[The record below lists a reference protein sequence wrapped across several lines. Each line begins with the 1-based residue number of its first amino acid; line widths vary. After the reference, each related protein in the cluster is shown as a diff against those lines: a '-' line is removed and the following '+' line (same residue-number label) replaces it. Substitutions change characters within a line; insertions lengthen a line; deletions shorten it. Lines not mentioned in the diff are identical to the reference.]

1 MRPRAVLPPAS
12 QVSLPPARGHPGPR
26 CPRPFP
32 VPPSLQASPAP
43 SAAPGRA
50 DSRVPRVD
58 SIMLLEEGFQVTS
71 VDASDKMLK
80 YALKERWERRKEE
93 PFDRWGAG
101 AVGAGRGLRTPTPH
115 PSALSTAPRSAQAP
129 HLGLPLARWPCC
141 GDLPVPAARQRQAMV
156 LACLA
161 AGQRPEPA
169 PTGAWEGLGDAGMG
183 SCGQGRLLDVPALTH
198 FHVLQSSRRPTGSRW
213 RRTWRS
219 QGMGL
224 MQSSASG
231 TPLHTCL
238 TSKVS
243 WGQRR
248 GEGAPMH
255 VCIVSSSRLR
265 TCPNSCH

>member
-1 MRPRAVLPPAS
+1 MRPRSRPP
-12 QVSLPPARGHPGPR
+12 PR
-26 CPRPFP
+26 CPFP
-32 VPPSLQASPAP
+32 LPGATRGL
-43 SAAPGRA
+43 AAPGRPQCPPVPA
-50 DSRVPRVD
+50 DSHVPRVD

-101 AVGAGRGLRTPTPH
+101 AVGAGRGLPTLTLS
-115 PSALSTAPRSAQAP
+115 PSALPMAPRSAQAT
-129 HLGLPLARWPCC
+129 PLAGWPCC
-141 GDLPVPAARQRQAMV
+141 GDLPRPAAWQRQAMV

-169 PTGAWEGLGDAGMG
+169 PTRAWEGLGDAGMG
-183 SCGQGRLLDVPALTH
+183 ACRQGRLLGVPVLIH
-198 FHVLQSSRRPTGSRW
+198 VRVLQSSRKPTGSHW

-231 TPLHTCL
+231 TPLHICL

-243 WGQRR
+243 WSR
-248 GEGAPMH
+248 GEEGEHLCMCA
-255 VCIVSSSRLR
+255 
-265 TCPNSCH
+265 